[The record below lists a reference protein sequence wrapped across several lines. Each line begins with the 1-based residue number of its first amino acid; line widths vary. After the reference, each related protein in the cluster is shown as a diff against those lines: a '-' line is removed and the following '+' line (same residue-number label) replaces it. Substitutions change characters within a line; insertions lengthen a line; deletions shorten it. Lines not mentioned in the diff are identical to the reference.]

1 MGSTKHEKS
10 FVDFEK
16 PYEMNVVGL
25 RGIAYFAIGLLL
37 LILITFG
44 LMWILF
50 NVLEENAKETMSSDN
65 PMMKSEMER
74 LPPEPRLQNAP
85 GFGVDGPNGRVN
97 LELKAPQ
104 AEYRELRL
112 QSEEIWKHGQID
124 PVTGTIISLPID
136 DAKRMVLES
145 GLRAKSGPGVEGLAA
160 ESKRSFSDAS
170 SGRMKSLTRR

>member
-25 RGIAYFAIGLLL
+25 RGIVYFGIGLLL

-44 LMWILF
+44 LMRIF
-50 NVLEENAKETMSSDN
+50 YDVMEEDAKATKSSTN
-65 PMMKSEMER
+65 PMMKSEKER
-74 LPPEPRLQNAP
+74 LPPEPRLQVAP
-85 GFGVDGPNGRVN
+85 GFGIESESGRVN
-97 LELKAPQ
+97 LELSAPQ
-104 AEYRELRL
+104 AEYRELQR
-112 QSEEIWKHGQID
+112 QSEELWRHGRKD
-124 PVTGTIISLPID
+124 PITGMVTVLPIEE
-136 DAKRMVLES
+136 AKKMVLES
-145 GLRAKSGPGVEGLAA
+145 GLKARSGPDVDRLAV